1 MSENKR
7 NNLQRFILFRRDSQ
21 KKPQRYAKFISLI
34 FLICV
39 PKKIRDIFNN
49 KNISLDQLLTHL
61 PEKLL
66 FQKLYKEPKLW
77 SKKDSYILIQC
88 PKNGRSGHCLKTIEQ
103 TT

>member
-1 MSENKR
+1 MDFVKILKKR
-7 NNLQRFILFRRDSQ
+7 LVHSWQ
-21 KKPQRYAKFISLI
+21 KK
-34 FLICV
+34 
-39 PKKIRDIFNN
+39 
-49 KNISLDQLLTHL
+49 QLLTHL